1 MCVFVF
7 DPHNSQGPRPS
18 EKPDEWPWTVG
29 RAASRLNTGPES
41 HVIAG
46 TPAPPPS
53 CATGQVTQPL
63 RASLRPCP
71 DWLTGS
77 LGRDPRTQSPH
88 LVSVEQ
94 TLGPK
99 QECVPG
105 TLGGLSVRRHG
116 RDAQGQD
123 TAHAGIPELRAAE
136 TWPPDG
142 RVHPPPHP
150 VCPWLALPPA
160 RWSAGPLA
168 RWSAGRGPPQ
178 WADRAALDMQGVGK
192 QAADTQRGLHSTP

>member
-18 EKPDEWPWTVG
+18 EKPDGWPWTVG

-63 RASLRPCP
+63 RASLRPRP

-99 QECVPG
+99 QECVRAHWAASVSGAMAGMLRARTPLMLASLSSG
-105 TLGGLSVRRHG
+105 RLRRGLQRGVSTPHPTLSVLGSHFPRH
-116 RDAQGQD
+116 
-123 TAHAGIPELRAAE
+123 
-136 TWPPDG
+136 
-142 RVHPPPHP
+142 
-150 VCPWLALPPA
+150 
-160 RWSAGPLA
+160 AGPLV
-168 RWSAGRGPPQ
+168 RWSVGRGPPQ